1 MYYFID
7 FADIDQPLHRPF
19 HVTHSLAL
27 PVVSLLFL
35 EGGSCSLSLLD
46 RHAIYRPW
54 YRKYGKG
61 FFMTGRWVQIGLK
74 VVTRDAKTPARTQCM
89 VGSLLHNG
97 IPVTQSG
104 TCERSEKNGES
115 EQNEGTPNLV
125 TFCRAWAW
133 GLSQLRYYVGQI

>member
-1 MYYFID
+1 
-7 FADIDQPLHRPF
+7 
-19 HVTHSLAL
+19 
-27 PVVSLLFL
+27 
-35 EGGSCSLSLLD
+35 
-46 RHAIYRPW
+46 
-54 YRKYGKG
+54 
-61 FFMTGRWVQIGLK
+61 
-74 VVTRDAKTPARTQCM
+74 M

>member
-46 RHAIYRPW
+46 RHAIYRP
-54 YRKYGKG
+54 
-61 FFMTGRWVQIGLK
+61 
-74 VVTRDAKTPARTQCM
+74 
-89 VGSLLHNG
+89 
-97 IPVTQSG
+97 
-104 TCERSEKNGES
+104 
-115 EQNEGTPNLV
+115 
-125 TFCRAWAW
+125 
-133 GLSQLRYYVGQI
+133 